1 MKSLLTIFTLVFT
14 LMFSSTSF
22 AEWTKVITGE
32 AGRNF
37 YSDFERI
44 RKHDGFVYYWSL
56 SDYLKPD
63 KYGDLSVKVYI
74 EGDCKLFRYKNL
86 SFSFHKEP
94 MGYGT
99 GDVQEVE
106 KKGWRYPPPMSV
118 SETILK
124 AVCSR

>member
-1 MKSLLTIFTLVFT
+1 MKSILTISTLLFTTML
-14 LMFSSTSF
+14 SSTSF
-22 AEWTKVITGE
+22 AEWTKVITGDS
-32 AGRNF
+32 GRIF
-37 YSDFERI
+37 YLDFERV
-44 RKHDGFVYYWSL
+44 RKHDGSVYWWEL

-63 KYGDLSVKVYI
+63 KYGDMSVKVYK
-74 EGDCKLFRYKNL
+74 EGDCKLFRYKTL

-99 GDVQEVE
+99 GDVQDVA

-118 SETILK
+118 SETTLK